1 MKRVE
6 TPLLWIATALLVAF
20 LMELWAGFVHG
31 VVWHGSL
38 WSMHRSHHEP
48 TGPWEWNDVLSASHA
63 PIAIVLIV
71 YGCEAA
77 PALSTTLAFG
87 VGIGMTLFGVSYAV
101 VHDGF
106 VHKRLPVAFLGR
118 WSYFR
123 RVRAYHKVHHIKGG
137 APYGF
142 FLPPLRTS
150 LAEISAAPETS

>member
-1 MKRVE
+1 ME
-6 TPLLWIATALLVAF
+6 EHLIWIATALFVAF

-31 VVWHGSL
+31 QMWHGFL
-38 WSMHRSHHEP
+38 YRMHRSHHET
-48 TGPWEWNDVLSASHA
+48 TGPFEWNDVLSASHA

-71 YGCEAA
+71 YGCEAT

-87 VGIGMTLFGVSYAV
+87 VGMGMTLFGLSYLV

-106 VHKRLPVAFLGR
+106 VHRRLPVSFLGR
-118 WSYFR
+118 FTYFR
-123 RVRAYHKVHHIKGG
+123 KVRAHHNIHHAKGG

-150 LAEISAAPETS
+150 LTEASAVPEMS